1 MMGFPYEHDCP
12 IEAYITNLGKYN
24 EGKLVGEWVR
34 FPTTEEKMKKVFER
48 IGIEPGAP
56 DGYGG
61 HYEEWFITDYD
72 CYVPGLMEAA
82 RLGEYENLDE
92 LNFLASKI
100 MELDDCELDRFEAAM
115 EVADETGSV
124 KDIINL
130 IDNPEKYEVYPGI
143 ENDEDL
149 GHYYIE
155 ELGSIHLTDEVRDY
169 FDYEAYGRDI
179 AISEAGHYTSY
190 GYVKDSQDPFKEPY
204 DGDPENI
211 PDEYKVTGFV
221 HEKKERNEM
230 DYETFKQEFAEDIKE
245 KVSQKGYGEVETSFH
260 NIEKTNQNYEAI
272 SVVPAGGNIGV
283 NYNIENAFASYEHSG
298 DYEGVLA
305 SATGAIASG
314 LDQVPVV
321 NVNALMNYEIMKEK
335 LSVEV
340 ISAEVNEELLAKVPH
355 DRIEDLAVV
364 YRFIM
369 ESNED
374 GRASIL
380 VNNDLIER
388 MGVTHE
394 QLRADALENSPEIRP
409 AVIQGMNEVMKEM
422 MGPEAYEMFG
432 IPDDTEEMMFI
443 ATVPDKNSGAGVL
456 AYQDFMD
463 QAAEKIGGD
472 FFILPSSI
480 HEILLVPD
488 DGQKGADELKAM
500 VMDVNATQVSPEE
513 RLSDNVYHY
522 DSKEHIFEL
531 AEKFEARQQEKGAA
545 IDEKAEDRESV
556 LKNLKD
562 KQKETAA
569 KAPTKDAVDK
579 AAKSK
584 GGEAL

>member
-1 MMGFPYEHDCP
+1 MIQANNVTLRLGKRALFEDVNIKFTEGNCYGLIGANGAGKSTFLKILSGEIEPSKGDVTITSGQRLSVLKQDHYQYDDHIVLDTVMMG
-12 IEAYITNLGKYN
+12 NQ
-24 EGKLVGEWVR
+24 
-34 FPTTEEKMKKVFER
+34 
-48 IGIEPGAP
+48 
-56 DGYGG
+56 
-61 HYEEWFITDYD
+61 
-72 CYVPGLMEAA
+72 
-82 RLGEYENLDE
+82 RL
-92 LNFLASKI
+92 
-100 MELDDCELDRFEAAM
+100 
-115 EVADETGSV
+115 
-124 KDIINL
+124 
-130 IDNPEKYEVYPGI
+130 
-143 ENDEDL
+143 
-149 GHYYIE
+149 
-155 ELGSIHLTDEVRDY
+155 
-169 FDYEAYGRDI
+169 
-179 AISEAGHYTSY
+179 
-190 GYVKDSQDPFKEPY
+190 
-204 DGDPENI
+204 
-211 PDEYKVTGFV
+211 
-221 HEKKERNEM
+221 
-230 DYETFKQEFAEDIKE
+230 
-245 KVSQKGYGEVETSFH
+245 
-260 NIEKTNQNYEAI
+260 
-272 SVVPAGGNIGV
+272 
-283 NYNIENAFASYEHSG
+283 
-298 DYEGVLA
+298 
-305 SATGAIASG
+305 
-314 LDQVPVV
+314 
-321 NVNALMNYEIMKEK
+321 YEIMKEK

-531 AEKFEARQQEKGAA
+531 AEKFEARQQEKEAA
-545 IDEKAEDRESV
+545 IDEKAEDRGSV
-556 LKNLKD
+556 LKDLKD

-569 KAPTKDAVDK
+569 KAPAKDAVEK

>member
-1 MMGFPYEHDCP
+1 ME
-12 IEAYITNLGKYN
+12 
-24 EGKLVGEWVR
+24 
-34 FPTTEEKMKKVFER
+34 
-48 IGIEPGAP
+48 
-56 DGYGG
+56 
-61 HYEEWFITDYD
+61 YEE
-72 CYVPGLMEAA
+72 
-82 RLGEYENLDE
+82 
-92 LNFLASKI
+92 
-100 MELDDCELDRFEAAM
+100 
-115 EVADETGSV
+115 
-124 KDIINL
+124 
-130 IDNPEKYEVYPGI
+130 
-143 ENDEDL
+143 
-149 GHYYIE
+149 
-155 ELGSIHLTDEVRDY
+155 
-169 FDYEAYGRDI
+169 
-179 AISEAGHYTSY
+179 
-190 GYVKDSQDPFKEPY
+190 
-204 DGDPENI
+204 
-211 PDEYKVTGFV
+211 
-221 HEKKERNEM
+221 
-230 DYETFKQEFAEDIKE
+230 FKQEFAEDIKE
-245 KVSQKGYGEVETSFH
+245 KISQRGYGEVTTSFH
-260 NIEKTNQNYEAI
+260 NIEKANQNYEAI
-272 SVVPAGGNIGV
+272 SVVQAGSNIGV
-283 NYNIENAFASYEHSG
+283 NFNIENAFESYEHTG

-314 LDQVPVV
+314 LDQIPVV
-321 NVNALMNYEIMKEK
+321 DVNALMNYEVMKEK

-340 ISAEVNEELLAKVPH
+340 ISAETNEELLSKVPH

-409 AVIQGMNEVMKEM
+409 VVIQGMNEVMKEM

-432 IPDDTEEMMFI
+432 IPDDADEMMFV

-456 AYQDFMD
+456 AYQDFMN

-472 FFILPSSI
+472 FYVIPSSI

-488 DGQKGADELKAM
+488 NGEMQVEALKEM
-500 VMDVNATQVSPEE
+500 VQEVNATEVSPEE
-513 RLSDNVYHY
+513 KLSDNVYHY

-531 AEKFEARQQEKGAA
+531 AEKFEARQQEKEVAN
-545 IDEKAEDRESV
+545 DEKAEDKGSV
-556 LKNLKD
+556 LKDLKD

-569 KAPTKDAVDK
+569 KAPAKDAVEK

>member
-1 MMGFPYEHDCP
+1 MAYEYDHDCP
-12 IEAYITNLGKYN
+12 FEAFITNLGKYN
-24 EGKLVGEWVR
+24 EGELVGEWVK
-34 FPTTEEKMKKVFER
+34 FPTTSEELQKVFER
-48 IGIEPGAP
+48 IGIGSKDDFGNP
-56 DGYGG
+56 
-61 HYEEWFITDYD
+61 YEEWFISDYD
-72 CYVPGLMEAA
+72 CYVDGLYEK
-82 RLGEYENLDE
+82 LGEYENLDE
-92 LNFLASKI
+92 LNYLASKLD
-100 MELDDCELDRFEAAM
+100 ELDDHDYNHFQAAM
-115 EVADETGSV
+115 QISDYTGSI
-124 KDIINL
+124 KDVINL
-130 IDNPEKYEVYPGI
+130 IDNLDKYEIYPGV
-143 ENDEDL
+143 ESNADL

-155 ELGSIHLTDEVRDY
+155 ELGMMEVPDY
-169 FDYEAYGRDI
+169 LADYIDYEAYGRDV
-179 AISEAGHYTSY
+179 AINEMGQFTDY
-190 GYVKDSQDPFKEPY
+190 GYVRDTQESFTEYY
-204 DGDPENI
+204 DGDRENI
-211 PDEYKVTGFV
+211 PDEYRVMDFMVSG
-221 HEKKERNEM
+221 EKERKTMN
-230 DYETFKQEFAEDIKE
+230 YETFKQEFAEDIKE
-245 KVSQKGYGEVETSFH
+245 KLYERGYDDVRISF
-260 NIEKTNQNYEAI
+260 NNVEKTNQNYEAM
-272 SVVPAGGNIGV
+272 SVVPEGNNVGV
-283 NYNIENAFASYEHSG
+283 NFNIENAFASYEHTD
-298 DYEGVLA
+298 DYAGVLA
-305 SATGAIASG
+305 SATMVIADG
-314 LDQVPVV
+314 LDRAPAIDVS
-321 NVNALMNYEIMKEK
+321 ALMDYENMKEK

-340 ISAEVNEELLAKVPH
+340 ISADANADLLANVPH
-355 DRIEDLAVV
+355 DRMEDLAVV
-364 YRFIM
+364 YRFVM
-369 ESNED
+369 ESSED

-380 VNNDLIER
+380 VTNNLMDR
-388 MGVTHE
+388 MGVSHE

-531 AEKFEARQQEKGAA
+531 AEKFEARQQEKGAV
-545 IDEKAEDRESV
+545 IDEKAEERESV

-562 KQKETAA
+562 KQKETAT
-569 KAPTKDAVDK
+569 KAPAKDAVEK
-579 AAKSK
+579 AEKSK